1 MTLELNLST
10 SGNGISCVA
19 MILAIV
25 VGMVR
30 NEVKEDAF
38 TSAVNPLS
46 SRCFVWLAP
55 WSVRAGAEAGALDR
69 VIEPQPYNF
78 NFRREQ
84 NGLFRGCDA
93 GVAEGGQDQGR
104 TAWCSPVRLW

>member
-30 NEVKEDAF
+30 NEVEEDAF

-55 WSVRAGAEAGALDR
+55 W
-69 VIEPQPYNF
+69 
-78 NFRREQ
+78 
-84 NGLFRGCDA
+84 
-93 GVAEGGQDQGR
+93 
-104 TAWCSPVRLW
+104 